1 MTPPP
6 RPQTVERETRGASPL
21 GTGGVAP
28 RRGPALEPAT
38 HSETARQFV
47 HMAMGGFALL
57 LRWIAWWQALALA
70 AAALLFNIVA
80 LPRIAH
86 RLYRPGDATRGL
98 HGIVL
103 YPASVLLL
111 IAAFPRRPDVVAAA
125 WGILALGDGSATLV
139 GRALGGPRWPW
150 NRDKTINGSA
160 AFAMLGGAAGIG
172 LAWWCRAAAPPIP
185 SWTHVAIAVAV
196 AAIVA
201 AAVETIP
208 VRLDD
213 NLSVAIAAGTVLWI
227 ALLVDPEAAR
237 TWWTAREPPL
247 VAAFVTN
254 LVTAWAGYRAR
265 TVSVSGA
272 VAGALIGTIIFTAT
286 GWQGWLL
293 LLAAFLAA
301 SATSRVGLKRK
312 AVLGIAEERGGRRGA
327 GNAIANT
334 GVAAIAAAV
343 AVSGAD
349 PLLSRI
355 AFAAA
360 LVAGGSDTIASEIGK
375 AWGRRTWSITTLGRV
390 PPGTSGAMSLEG
402 TAAGVIGAFAL
413 AGLAI
418 ALGLVPA
425 AALFPIVIAATI
437 GALVE
442 SWLGATLEGPGILNN
457 DMLNF
462 INTSVAAVGAAMI
475 VRWIGA

>member
-1 MTPPP
+1 MTVP
-6 RPQTVERETRGASPL
+6 RRDVQQRGARRPSPT
-21 GTGGVAP
+21 GTGGIT
-28 RRGPALEPAT
+28 RRVPDPA
-38 HSETARQFV
+38 HSETTRQLV
-47 HMAMGGFALL
+47 HIAMGAFALL

-70 AAALLFNIVA
+70 AAAVLFNVFA
-80 LPRIAH
+80 LPRLVR
-86 RLYRPGDATRGL
+86 RLYRPGDTARVV

-139 GRALGGPRWPW
+139 GRALDGRRWPW
-150 NRDKTINGSA
+150 NRDKTIRGSA
-160 AFAMLGGAAGIG
+160 AFVALGGAAGVA
-172 LAWWCRAAAPPIP
+172 LAWWCRDAAPPTP
-185 SWTHVAIAVAV
+185 SWPQIAAAVVV

-213 NLSVAIAAGTVLWI
+213 NLSVAIAAGGVLWI
-227 ALLVDPEAAR
+227 ALLVDREAAR
-237 TWWTAREPPL
+237 TWWAAREPPL
-247 VAAFVTN
+247 AAAVLTN
-254 LVTAWAGYRAR
+254 IVTAWAGYQAR

-272 VAGALIGTIIFTAT
+272 VAGAVIGIIIFTAA
-286 GWQGWLL
+286 GWQGWVL

-301 SATSRVGLKRK
+301 SATSRVGLRRK
-312 AVLGIAEERGGRRGA
+312 AVLGIAEGRGGRRGA

-343 AVSGAD
+343 SVGGGD
-349 PLLSRI
+349 PLLARV
-355 AFAAA
+355 AFAAS

-390 PPGTSGAMSLEG
+390 PPGTSGAMSFEG
-402 TAAGVIGAFAL
+402 TAAGLVGAFAL
-413 AGLAI
+413 AALAI
-418 ALGLVPA
+418 AVGIVPA
-425 AALFPIVIAATI
+425 AALVPIVAAATI

-462 INTSVAAVGAAMI
+462 INTAAAAACASII
-475 VRWIGA
+475 VRWTTA